1 LVDLNKKKIELMNKI
16 ERIEEKKLAIEEISM
31 QPESHKPPSK
41 EEITIVRNCNLE
53 KKCVELEVSVKKSGW
68 CIRSVIL
75 FSDGMF
81 PKGGSFAVHKT

>member
-1 LVDLNKKKIELMNKI
+1 MVDLNKKKIELMNKI
-16 ERIEEKKLAIEEISM
+16 ERIEEKKLAIEENSM

-41 EEITIVRNCNLE
+41 EEIIIVRNCNLE

-81 PKGGSFAVHKT
+81 PKGGSFAVHPT

>member
-1 LVDLNKKKIELMNKI
+1 MNKI
-16 ERIEEKKLAIEEISM
+16 ERIEEKKLAIEENSM

-81 PKGGSFAVHKT
+81 PKGGSFAVHPT